1 MEKKMYQKPS
11 VKTKLL
17 VEETSMLAASG
28 EIEVI
33 VSDDE
38 EIKDGYIDSKTFG
51 SKNLWEE

>member
-1 MEKKMYQKPS
+1 MYQKPS